1 MSTHERDEG
10 TAPKSGH
17 EPGGKFVP
25 HRKSKAARK
34 PAPGELLTR
43 FFGEQAPTL
52 LRMLIKQLLENGLL
66 RCCDDVRVD
75 FARKMRPLKK
85 KWPRPIRNAAE
96 APPPEQ
102 SFYGLQWLRIA

>member
-1 MSTHERDEG
+1 MSAMRVQ
-10 TAPKSGH
+10 PLN
-17 EPGGKFVP
+17 PGMSLAGSSCRT
-25 HRKSKAARK
+25 RKSKAARK